1 MGNLRK
7 QSRIY
12 NWIYV
17 HNEIQN
23 YFTQLISYN
32 KVQELLN
39 SKDTQFD
46 LIFIE
51 LYHGDGAFAL
61 SHRFNCPIIGLSF
74 QPILPIYNWL
84 IGNPTTFSYIPHI
97 YLPFTDIMNF
107 WKRTINAAFYIFT
120 AAFYNFVSIKGY
132 QKHVD
137 LLLRQTKNPELNI
150 EKLSESLS
158 LILAEFHFSS
168 AYTRP
173 NLPNVIDIAGIH
185 IQSPKPLPQ
194 VKHLDYLKN

>member
-17 HNEIQN
+17 HNELQN
-23 YFTQLISYN
+23 YFTQLISDN
-32 KVQELLN
+32 QLQELLSN
-39 SKDTQFD
+39 KDTQFD

-51 LYHGDGAFAL
+51 LYHVDGVFAL

-74 QPILPIYNWL
+74 QPVLPIYNWL
-84 IGNPTTFSYIPHI
+84 IGNPTTFSYIPHV
-97 YLPFTDIMNF
+97 YLPFTDIMSF
-107 WKRTINAAFYIFT
+107 WKRIINAVFSIFT
-120 AAFYNFVSIKGY
+120 AAFYNFVSTKGY

-137 LLLRQTKNPELNI
+137 LLLRQTESPKLNI
-150 EKLSESLS
+150 EELSESLS

-194 VKHLDYLKN
+194 VKKFELHK